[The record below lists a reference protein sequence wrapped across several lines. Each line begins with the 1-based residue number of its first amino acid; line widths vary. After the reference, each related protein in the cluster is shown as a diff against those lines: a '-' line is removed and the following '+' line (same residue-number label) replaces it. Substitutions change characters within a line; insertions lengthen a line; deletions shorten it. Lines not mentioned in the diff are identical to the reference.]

1 MGSRAVVPRRL
12 STVGGVVKQILDTAT
27 VGEAPPDDGVVEPG
41 MVVTVEL
48 FGDEE
53 TFLLGSREIAD
64 GSDSIDVYS
73 EQSPLGAAI
82 AAALLEVYDG
92 LIADE

>member
-1 MGSRAVVPRRL
+1 M
-12 STVGGVVKQILDTAT
+12 
-27 VGEAPPDDGVVEPG
+27 
-41 MVVTVEL
+41 

-64 GSDSIDVYS
+64 GSDLQVFS

-82 AAALLEVYDG
+82 LNKKVGDTASYEAPNGKTISVTITDAKPYTG
-92 LIADE
+92 